1 MNWLQTGPKGEIFDT
16 SGPLRVEPRMED
28 FYVVGDGILE
38 PVRSIFEGNQLIRDL
53 RDGNEV
59 IKKESRYDE
68 R

>member
-16 SGPLRVEPRMED
+16 SGPLRVEARRDE
-28 FYVVGDGILE
+28 FYVVGAGILE
-38 PVRSIFEGNQLIRDL
+38 SVSSIFEGNQLIRDL

-59 IKKESRYDE
+59 IKKELRSDE